1 MTLEQNKKA
10 REEAEAAFA
19 LLCETVGEQTERF
32 WETMAQLSTGKLP
45 PQSPT
50 IQAIEPMTDDEA
62 SDLEREC
69 LGDFGVLEARRLAV
83 FQHGTAA
90 CWLVNPGCPRECNGT
105 SVPSDSGIARIEVNN
120 VRRNPAHRRPAS
132 CFFLY

>member
-62 SDLEREC
+62 SDLEREF
-69 LGDFGVLEARRLAV
+69 LGDFGVFRGEKISCVPTWYCCVLAGESRLSKRM
-83 FQHGTAA
+83 Q
-90 CWLVNPGCPRECNGT
+90 RY
-105 SVPSDSGIARIEVNN
+105 
-120 VRRNPAHRRPAS
+120 VRSKRFRDRQDRGE
-132 CFFLY
+132 